1 MSSASSPFVSNFWSA
16 ADTEPP
22 GHAAGLSK
30 LRSWIRE
37 TQEPVACNKRCTLA
51 YAYHG
56 GALADVRRLA
66 FALMYALVND
76 CHLVGRW
83 PMYKRGGSPF
93 PKLSTLTTSP
103 ELRRRCYADERL
115 GLHCYFRPISTC
127 TLNETIAPEEHS
139 DVNIDKRLESDK
151 VKPFRMDHTF
161 FPHKFLDK
169 IIARTGLHSEVL
181 IMGTLI
187 AWIMRP
193 QPELEQAIRFYGAAA
208 GLDRPGARH
217 RRVAVHV
224 RHGDKHSL
232 YSKHLKNESWRVS
245 TESFNNWARKVA
257 ADIGAERAFL
267 MSDDT
272 SVVRTLTNGTDPFF
286 DLVPAP
292 LECLPTYKAGVF
304 GQKRIPNAISY
315 IKVLR
320 SKAAG
325 EVKDASALC
334 GRSYMI
340 DDGIQ
345 LFSGV
350 VMLANSAAF
359 VGTQISNIDAATV
372 ELMATLRHPPTFFD
386 VLNDMHRACLSDEQ
400 VWFGGIHKYNRK
412 ISADRL
418 AKGDGTY
425 TLGDC

>member
-1 MSSASSPFVSNFWSA
+1 
-16 ADTEPP
+16 
-22 GHAAGLSK
+22 
-30 LRSWIRE
+30 
-37 TQEPVACNKRCTLA
+37 
-51 YAYHG
+51 
-56 GALADVRRLA
+56 
-66 FALMYALVND
+66 
-76 CHLVGRW
+76 
-83 PMYKRGGSPF
+83 
-93 PKLSTLTTSP
+93 
-103 ELRRRCYADERL
+103 
-115 GLHCYFRPISTC
+115 
-127 TLNETIAPEEHS
+127 
-139 DVNIDKRLESDK
+139 
-151 VKPFRMDHTF
+151 
-161 FPHKFLDK
+161 
-169 IIARTGLHSEVL
+169 
-181 IMGTLI
+181 MGTLI

-193 QPELEQAIRFYGAAA
+193 PELEQAMIYGAAA

-334 GRSYMI
+334 GPSYVI

-359 VGTQISNIDAATV
+359 VGTQISNVDAATV

-386 VLNDMHRACLSDEQ
+386 VLNDMHRAASRTSRSGLA
-400 VWFGGIHKYNRK
+400 HKNRK
-412 ISADRL
+412 ISGIAR
-418 AKGDGTY
+418 KGDGTY